1 MEGLSPLAPRIAFLH
16 IIRDGTHSGGVDG
29 GGGVRTNVLVTLDS
43 VEAAEGW
50 AAMTAEGRGIS
61 SILFRP

>member
-16 IIRDGTHSGGVDG
+16 IIRDASHRRAQSRSGGG
-29 GGGVRTNVLVTLDS
+29 AVRTSVLVTLDS

-50 AAMTAEGRGIS
+50 AAMTAEGRGT
-61 SILFRP
+61 FRG